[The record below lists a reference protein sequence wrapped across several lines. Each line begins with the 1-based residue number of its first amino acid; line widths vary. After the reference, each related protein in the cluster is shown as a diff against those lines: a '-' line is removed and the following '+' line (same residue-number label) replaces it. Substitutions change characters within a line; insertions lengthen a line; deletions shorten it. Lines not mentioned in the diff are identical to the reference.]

1 MIMYRLRIFIP
12 FIIFFLFSCSAPIQQ
27 TIDTAQSPSPHPSP
41 QRGEGDLT
49 KPDKKVIAAQVLLF
63 KSSTYE
69 ELEKEMAA
77 MKDSGVNIVIVRVFH
92 NKGDR
97 YHGFA
102 SLSKHQSGVYFKS
115 SIAPVIDD
123 VLTRIIDIGHRQG
136 LLVYAWMTTR
146 RMDWKWSDTPKWRD
160 SAYDLKTKDFTY
172 SKGGLDLFN
181 QDFQDYLI
189 SVYREIAVSGVDGIL
204 IQDDL
209 VYRHTEGFGDAARLS
224 YSSSFGFALR
234 PENLYR
240 DIYEKDGKHYVR
252 NYTPLFWKWVEWR
265 KQHITLLLDNL
276 IREAKKTS
284 PNIKIALNLYYETVI
299 NPKNGLAWFSQDISS
314 LKNIDIDYFAV
325 MAYHRQMM
333 KEKNLSLDAAFEMI
347 SDITRKGLAAI
358 GNGDKLLMKVQTID
372 WDTRDAVP
380 DAELIRVFEAI
391 KRGGD
396 VSLAYVQN
404 GNSVPKIF
412 LDKM

>member
-1 MIMYRLRIFIP
+1 MHRLQIFIP
-12 FIIFFLFSCSAPIQQ
+12 FIIFLLFSCSAPMQQ

-69 ELEKEMAA
+69 ELKKEMAA
-77 MKDSGVNIVIVRVFH
+77 MKASGVNIVIVRVFH

-189 SVYREIAVSGVDGIL
+189 SVYREIAASGVDGIL

-209 VYRHTEGFGDAARLS
+209 VYRHTEGFSDAARLS
-224 YSSSFGFALR
+224 YNNSFGFALR
-234 PENLYR
+234 PENLYK
-240 DIYEKDGKHYVR
+240 DIYEKGGKHYVR

-265 KQHITLLLDNL
+265 NQHIALFLDNL
-276 IREAKKTS
+276 IREAKKPS
-284 PNIKIALNLYYETVI
+284 PNLKIALNLYYETVI

-333 KEKNLSLDAAFEMI
+333 KEKRLNLDDALNMI
-347 SDITRKGLAAI
+347 SDITRIGLDAI
-358 GNGDKLLMKVQTID
+358 GNKDKLLMKVQSVD
-372 WDTRDAVP
+372 WDNREAVP
-380 DAELIRVFEAI
+380 SDELKKVFEAI
-391 KRGGD
+391 KKAGG

-404 GNSVPKIF
+404 GNSVSPKNF